1 MKNFLCTALAAT
13 LLFAAQ
19 LAFGQQSRKVDAALD
34 GFKNT
39 PFMQQYLDLRTQ
51 METAARSFKA
61 TVNNGGEHPVD
72 PADVRLVMEGYEKSV
87 ARANAILRGIVTD
100 FLDPKKMKFIAKL
113 PDSYAKGLELDL
125 RNLNDFQ
132 TQNFMQPLADVT
144 ADQVDG
150 VPVLLLVIQLVSL
163 TSELTNYLVDMRMRE
178 RQFTADYLE
187 QNLYEACRFHAW
199 DELDNG
205 WQNSDPNRRTKID
218 LPTRP
223 DLPTLDTRFDSQWEG
238 AGN

>member
-1 MKNFLCTALAAT
+1 MKTFQRTALAVIFMLAVQ
-13 LLFAAQ
+13 LVFA
-19 LAFGQQSRKVDAALD
+19 QQSRKVDAALD

-39 PFMQQYLDLRTQ
+39 PFMVQYLDLRTQ
-51 METAARSFKA
+51 MESAARSFKA
-61 TVNNGGEHPVD
+61 KVNNGGEHPID
-72 PADVRLVMEGYEKSV
+72 PQEVQLVMAGYEKSV

-132 TQNFMQPLADVT
+132 TQNFLQPLADAT
-144 ADQVDG
+144 ADEVDG

-205 WQNSDPNRRTKID
+205 WQNSDPNRRTKVE

>member
-1 MKNFLCTALAAT
+1 MKTFQRIVLAAILMLAVQLT
-13 LLFAAQ
+13 FA
-19 LAFGQQSRKVDAALD
+19 QQSRKVDAALD

-39 PFMQQYLDLRTQ
+39 SFMVQYLDLRTQ
-51 METAARSFKA
+51 MEAAARSFKA
-61 TVNNGGEHPVD
+61 QVNNGGEQPID
-72 PADVRLVMEGYEKSV
+72 PADVKLVMEGYEKSV

-132 TQNFMQPLADVT
+132 TQNFLQPLADVT
-144 ADQVDG
+144 ADEVDG

-163 TSELTNYLVDMRMRE
+163 TSELTNYIVDLKMRE

-205 WQNSDPNRRTKID
+205 WQNSDPNRRTKVE
-218 LPTRP
+218 LPIRP